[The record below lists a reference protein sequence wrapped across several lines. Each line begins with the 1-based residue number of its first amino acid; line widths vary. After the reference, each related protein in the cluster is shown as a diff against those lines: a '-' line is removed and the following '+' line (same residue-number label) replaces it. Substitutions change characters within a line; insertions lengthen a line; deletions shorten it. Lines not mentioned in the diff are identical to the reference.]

1 MSGEELKISKTSSN
15 LDYPRLAGD
24 GSDARSYQTQL
35 PRDTVRA
42 IKDNI
47 GLIKTVSQ
55 ECLTTFSTE
64 ENRQMDETC
73 PLLWKQFFATYNQSM
88 LELQDPNGGRFSE
101 NATGHHKSYTSG
113 YMDPITAIERGT
125 RVSIMG

>member
-1 MSGEELKISKTSSN
+1 MSGEELKISKTSS
-15 LDYPRLAGD
+15 LDYPRLAD

-55 ECLTTFSTE
+55 ECLNTFSPD
-64 ENRQMDETC
+64 ENRRMDETC

-88 LELQDPNGGRFSE
+88 LEFQDPNGGRFSE
-101 NATGHHKSYTSG
+101 NATGHHNSFTTG
-113 YMDPITAIERGT
+113 NMGEIIAIKRGT